1 MKIYLSNCVFE
12 NLCLHH
18 ELGCLNI
25 CVLYVQYSLQGSVY
39 KYMYMVHIIYGKI
52 KISSEKCIIWRNGS
66 APGMNKVLLI
76 YIYLGDNCIQN
87 FHLGRHLVRY
97 MVGYLVLW

>member
-25 CVLYVQYSLQGSVY
+25 CVLYVQCSLQGSVY
-39 KYMYMVHIIYGKI
+39 KYMYMVLFMYGKI
-52 KISSEKCIIWRNGS
+52 KISSEKCIIWRNGL
-66 APGMNKVLLI
+66 APEINKVLI
-76 YIYLGDNCIQN
+76 YIYSKTCVK
-87 FHLGRHLVRY
+87 RHSKIDKTKI
-97 MVGYLVLW
+97 

>member
-25 CVLYVQYSLQGSVY
+25 CVLYVQCSLQGSVY
-39 KYMYMVHIIYGKI
+39 MYMVHIMYGKI
-52 KISSEKCIIWRNGS
+52 KISSEKCIIWRNGP
-66 APGMNKVLLI
+66 APEIIK
-76 YIYLGDNCIQN
+76 C
-87 FHLGRHLVRY
+87 
-97 MVGYLVLW
+97 

>member
-25 CVLYVQYSLQGSVY
+25 CVLYVQCSLQGSVY
-39 KYMYMVHIIYGKI
+39 KYMYMVHIMYGKI
-52 KISSEKCIIWRNGS
+52 KISSIWRNGP
-66 APGMNKVLLI
+66 APEINKVLI
-76 YIYLGDNCIQN
+76 YIYSKTCVKQPLKNRQYKDFNDK
-87 FHLGRHLVRY
+87 
-97 MVGYLVLW
+97 